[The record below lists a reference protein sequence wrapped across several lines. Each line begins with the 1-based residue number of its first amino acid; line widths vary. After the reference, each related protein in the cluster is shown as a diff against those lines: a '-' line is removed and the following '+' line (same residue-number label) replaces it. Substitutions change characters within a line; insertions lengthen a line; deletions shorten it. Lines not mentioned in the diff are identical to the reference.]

1 MHGRPS
7 VAASFSLRPQ
17 DSLWDGAHD
26 ARLTGDVVD
35 EIPGGKVDRA
45 DWSGVPDDLGDGVCP
60 RHKLSLPYPS
70 FPLVDCDRC
79 SRTTR
84 PGSNPAKL
92 AATVARAWSLHAAR
106 GGSCAGRRQQLH
118 ACSALLQQQQL
129 ERSSQARFGGLTLVS
144 RAPWLLVTGAPGLFS
159 WPNTLWTTA
168 VACRMSPTSRTRQ
181 AAASRR
187 HRHRNSR
194 GAAAARRWPPTQAWM
209 LHDWLTVDLNEMLP
223 AADLNIIIFE
233 TE

>member
-1 MHGRPS
+1 MGP
-7 VAASFSLRPQ
+7 
-17 DSLWDGAHD
+17 
-26 ARLTGDVVD
+26 
-35 EIPGGKVDRA
+35 KM
-45 DWSGVPDDLGDGVCP
+45 
-60 RHKLSLPYPS
+60 
-70 FPLVDCDRC
+70 
-79 SRTTR
+79 
-84 PGSNPAKL
+84 
-92 AATVARAWSLHAAR
+92 
-106 GGSCAGRRQQLH
+106 
-118 ACSALLQQQQL
+118 
-129 ERSSQARFGGLTLVS
+129 GLTLVS

-159 WPNTLWTTA
+159 WPNTLWNTA
-168 VACRMSPTSRTRQ
+168 VACRMSPTSRTGQ

>member
-1 MHGRPS
+1 MRP
-7 VAASFSLRPQ
+7 
-17 DSLWDGAHD
+17 
-26 ARLTGDVVD
+26 
-35 EIPGGKVDRA
+35 
-45 DWSGVPDDLGDGVCP
+45 DLGGASCMQSVKF
-60 RHKLSLPYPS
+60 RSVIS
-70 FPLVDCDRC
+70 PL
-79 SRTTR
+79 
-84 PGSNPAKL
+84 L
-92 AATVARAWSLHAAR
+92 FHARAR
-106 GGSCAGRRQQLH
+106 GRRVG
-118 ACSALLQQQQL
+118 QL
-129 ERSSQARFGGLTLVS
+129 EAPAGKFARSSQARFGGLTLVS

>member
-1 MHGRPS
+1 MLRFKTADAPATARKDLLKVKLDMNFGATQFDVSDGQCSGFERP
-7 VAASFSLRPQ
+7 
-17 DSLWDGAHD
+17 
-26 ARLTGDVVD
+26 
-35 EIPGGKVDRA
+35 
-45 DWSGVPDDLGDGVCP
+45 
-60 RHKLSLPYPS
+60 
-70 FPLVDCDRC
+70 
-79 SRTTR
+79 
-84 PGSNPAKL
+84 
-92 AATVARAWSLHAAR
+92 
-106 GGSCAGRRQQLH
+106 
-118 ACSALLQQQQL
+118 
-129 ERSSQARFGGLTLVS
+129 SQARFGGLTLVS

-168 VACRMSPTSRTRQ
+168 VACLMSPTSRMAK

-233 TE
+233 TD

>member
-1 MHGRPS
+1 MQSVKFRSVISPLLFHARARGRRVGQLEAPAGKCCWRCS
-7 VAASFSLRPQ
+7 SAEQGGNCCRRPAQDPPLATGADRALATVAASF
-17 DSLWDGAHD
+17 
-26 ARLTGDVVD
+26 
-35 EIPGGKVDRA
+35 
-45 DWSGVPDDLGDGVCP
+45 
-60 RHKLSLPYPS
+60 
-70 FPLVDCDRC
+70 
-79 SRTTR
+79 
-84 PGSNPAKL
+84 
-92 AATVARAWSLHAAR
+92 
-106 GGSCAGRRQQLH
+106 AG
-118 ACSALLQQQQL
+118 L

-168 VACRMSPTSRTRQ
+168 VACRMSPTSRTGQ
-181 AAASRR
+181 AASRR

-223 AADLNIIIFE
+223 AADLNIIISE